1 MTLAHHGERPSGGMP
16 SRAERGDIPP
26 PQEIERESAFLL
38 LVLQSGIG
46 LITAVGPVVL
56 SLAGSPG
63 NAFLG
68 LLTILLAVSE
78 LVLAVLFLR
87 GSRRAASWLAGYQAL
102 CLFGA
107 GLSLTVHLGADN
119 HFAPLVTNLVIPT
132 LLLVLLLRARRR
144 SSATGSDQ
152 VLGPI
157 EQPAHPF
164 AEAAQRR
171 PVDVYL

>member
-1 MTLAHHGERPSGGMP
+1 MKPAPTA
-16 SRAERGDIPP
+16 
-26 PQEIERESAFLL
+26 IERESAFLL

-46 LITAVGPVVL
+46 LITAVGPIVL

-63 NAFLG
+63 NAFLA
-68 LLTILLAVSE
+68 LLTVLLAVTE

-107 GLSLTVHLGADN
+107 GLALTVHLGADN
-119 HFAPLVTNLVIPT
+119 HFAALVTNMVIPT

-144 SSATGSDQ
+144 SSAAGADQ
-152 VLGPI
+152 VLDPI
-157 EQPAHPF
+157 EQPTDPF
-164 AEAAQRR
+164 AQAAQRR